1 MTTKKK
7 ITAFITLFLLVGSAV
22 FAAEKVITVDC
33 LQSIGEIK
41 PLHGINLGPLC
52 YRGTI
57 DLSKYHRELKIPYT
71 RLHDVVYQSE
81 DAVDISTIFRDFRNP
96 ADDPASYDFRITD
109 DYLQAIINTGSKIIY
124 RLGESIEHT
133 PRKYRVNPPPDFEK
147 WADVCVRIISHYN
160 EGWANGF
167 HHNIEY
173 WEIWNEPDVKPAMW
187 TGTDEQFFRLFEIT
201 AKKIK
206 SAHPKVKV
214 GGPALGN
221 PVMNENS
228 NPQPTP
234 YLANFLSYCR
244 QHNVPL
250 DFFSWHCYTS
260 EPQVI
265 AAKARAVRQILDN
278 YGFTKTESH
287 FNEWNYLPRNDWSP
301 MLGDNPYVK
310 AKWYDEMGG
319 PDGAVFLATVLI
331 LLHDLKVDV
340 ANFYT
345 GIVHCFGLFDCYGA
359 PKKVYFAMKAFS
371 KMLDTPV
378 RLKATG
384 SPAEFYVLSGMNMAK
399 NTINILV
406 PAKIKTPETISFS
419 VVNLPWK
426 GKSKVGFYLVDKDK
440 NLDLTDSKIIDT
452 KPSDSNGN
460 EPAQPLQFQFQVQSP
475 SVLLIT
481 ITPEDK
487 K

>member
-1 MTTKKK
+1 MRIKKK
-7 ITAFITLFLLVGSAV
+7 ILAFITFLAFAYIEV
-22 FAAEKVITVDC
+22 FGAGNVITVDC
-33 LQSIGEIK
+33 VQTIGDIK

-52 YRGTI
+52 YRGTV
-57 DLSKYHRELKIPYT
+57 DLSKYHRELKVPYT

-81 DAVDISTIFRDFRNP
+81 DAVDISTIFRNFRNP
-96 ADDPASYDFRITD
+96 ADDPSSYDFRITD
-109 DYLQAIINTGSKIIY
+109 DYLQAIINTGSKIVY

-147 WADVCVRIISHYN
+147 WAEICVRIISHYN

-167 HHNIEY
+167 HHNVEY

-187 TGTDEQFFRLFEIT
+187 TGTDEQFFQLFEIT

-221 PVMNENS
+221 PVMNENT

-234 YLANFLSYCR
+234 YLAKFLSYCKER
-244 QHNVPL
+244 NVPL

-260 EPQVI
+260 DPQVI
-265 AAKARAVRQILDN
+265 ARKARAVRQILDN
-278 YGFTKTESH
+278 YGFNKTESH
-287 FNEWNYLPRNDWSP
+287 LNEWNYLPRNDWAP
-301 MLGDNPYVK
+301 MLGDDPIVK
-310 AKWYDEMGG
+310 EKWYAEMGG
-319 PDGAVFLATVLI
+319 PDGAVFLTTVLI
-331 LLHDLKVDV
+331 LIHDLKVDV

-345 GIVHCFGLFDCYGA
+345 GVLQAFGLFDCYGA
-359 PKKVYFAMKAFS
+359 PKKVYYAMKAFS

-378 RLKATG
+378 RLKTIG
-384 SPAEFYVLSGMNMAK
+384 FSPELPALSGMDTAK
-399 NTINILV
+399 NTINILA
-406 PAKIKTPETISFS
+406 PIKASSPENVSFS
-419 VVNLPWK
+419 ILNLSWK
-426 GKSKVGFYLVDKDK
+426 GNARIDIYLVDKNK
-440 NLDLTDSKIIDT
+440 NLELVESKIADI
-452 KPSDSNGN
+452 KSSESDNSKSTTS
-460 EPAQPLQFQFQVQSP
+460 LQFQYQVQST

-481 ITPEDK
+481 IKPEDK